1 MPTAID
7 FRNFAEACTRLAQ
20 SADTEANKKTLKTM
34 ATRWTGLAAQAERI
48 RQLVREADAVFESS
62 GAETEKPRLRPTR
75 AKVESG
81 SVKRRLVD
89 IDGADQSAGRALN
102 ASSA

>member
-20 SADTEANKKTLKTM
+20 SAEIEANKKTLKSM

-48 RQLVREADAVFESS
+48 RQLVREADAVFDSAGS
-62 GAETEKPRLRPTR
+62 DTEKSRLRSTK

-81 SVKRRLVD
+81 SVKRRLVE
-89 IDGADQSAGRALN
+89 IDDGESSARRAL
-102 ASSA
+102 SS